1 MLASIHSAFSH
12 LVDSGLLPSM
22 FGYGFVVN
30 AFLACLMI
38 GPLLGLL
45 GTLVVVKRLAFLSEA
60 VGHSALTG
68 VSIGILMGE
77 PVTEPWISLF
87 AFSILFALTL
97 QWVRG
102 RTTVPYDA
110 LIGVFLAFALA
121 LGAAL
126 LMFVAKKINA
136 HLVEQV
142 LFGSILTAS
151 AYDLIILSII
161 TLVVM
166 GLAWFSAN
174 HAFLNALS
182 PDITQSRRIS
192 VTLHDYGFVLLIALV
207 TVAAVKIIGAILVGA
222 LLLIPAASAR
232 LIARDLRGM
241 VGLSVLIATTSA
253 LIGVLLPMHMKWA
266 IGTGP
271 AIILVACV
279 WFIVA
284 ISIYSL
290 RKGGSTACA

>member
-1 MLASIHSAFSH
+1 MLASIHSWFQFAVDAGVLPEIFS
-12 LVDSGLLPSM
+12 
-22 FGYGFVVN
+22 YGFVVN
-30 AFLACLMI
+30 AFIACLMI
-38 GPLLGLL
+38 GPLLGAL

-68 VSIGILMGE
+68 VSIGILVGE
-77 PVTEPWISLF
+77 PVTESWISLF
-87 AFSILFALTL
+87 AFSVLFALTL

-110 LIGVFLAFALA
+110 LIGVFLSFALA

-142 LFGSILTAS
+142 MFSSILTAS
-151 AYDLIILSII
+151 AYDLTILSII
-161 TLVVM
+161 SIAVLI
-166 GLAWFSAN
+166 LAFTSSN
-174 HAFLNALS
+174 QAFLNALS
-182 PDITQSRRIS
+182 PDIAKSRRIN
-192 VTLHDYGFVLLIALV
+192 VTLHDYGFVLLITLI

-232 LIARDLRGM
+232 LVASNLRGM
-241 VGLSVLIATTSA
+241 IGYSIFIATTSA
-253 LIGVLLPMHMKWA
+253 LAGVLLPMYMKCS

-271 AIILVACV
+271 AIILVAC
-279 WFIVA
+279 
-284 ISIYSL
+284 L
-290 RKGGSTACA
+290 

>member
-1 MLASIHSAFSH
+1 MLASIHNAFQ
-12 LVDSGLLPSM
+12 LGVDAGILPEIFS
-22 FGYGFVVN
+22 YGFVVN
-30 AFLACLMI
+30 AFIACLMI
-38 GPLLGLL
+38 GPLLGAL

-87 AFSILFALTL
+87 AFSVLFALTL

-142 LFGSILTAS
+142 MFGSILTAS
-151 AYDLIILSII
+151 VYDLTILSVISI
-161 TLVVM
+161 TVLI
-166 GLAWFSAN
+166 LAFTASN
-174 HAFLNALS
+174 QAFLNALS
-182 PDITQSRRIS
+182 PDIAKSRRIR
-192 VTLHDYGFVLLIALV
+192 VTLHNYGFVLLIALI

-232 LIARDLRGM
+232 LIASNLRGM
-241 VGLSVLIATTSA
+241 IGYAMVIATTSS
-253 LIGVLLPMHMKWA
+253 LLGVLLPMHMKWS

-271 AIILVACV
+271 AIILAACC
-279 WFIVA
+279 WFIIA
-284 ISIYSL
+284 IISYSF
-290 RKGGSTACA
+290 RKRSTAACA

>member
-1 MLASIHSAFSH
+1 MLANIHTFFDS
-12 LVDSGLLPSM
+12 LVEMNILPSM
-22 FGYGFVVN
+22 FSYGFLVN
-30 AFLACLMI
+30 AFIACLMI
-38 GPLLGLL
+38 GPLLGML

-68 VSIGILMGE
+68 VSIGILLGE
-77 PVTEPWISLF
+77 PVAEPWISLF

-121 LGAAL
+121 MGAAL

-136 HLVEQV
+136 HLIEQV

-151 AYDLIILSII
+151 IYDLVILFVI
-161 TLVVM
+161 TVGVFI
-166 GLAWFSAN
+166 LAYLYGNQAY
-174 HAFLNALS
+174 LNALS
-182 PDITQSRRIS
+182 PEIAQSRRIS
-192 VTLHDYGFVLLIALV
+192 VKLHDYAFVLMIALV

-232 LIARDLRGM
+232 LMANDLRTM
-241 VGLSVLIATTSA
+241 VALSMLIATTSA
-253 LIGVLLPMHMKWA
+253 LAGVLLPMQMKWS

-271 AIILVACV
+271 AIILAACV
-279 WFIVA
+279 WFVCSIIVF
-284 ISIYSL
+284 SI
-290 RKGGSTACA
+290 RKNTRAVAA

>member
-1 MLASIHSAFSH
+1 MLASIHEVFSS
-12 LVDSGLLPSM
+12 LVNMGLLPAI
-22 FGYGFVVN
+22 FEYGFVVN
-30 AFLACLMI
+30 AFIACLMI
-38 GPLLGLL
+38 GPLLGML

-77 PVTEPWISLF
+77 PATEPWISLF
-87 AFSILFALTL
+87 AFSVLFALTL

-121 LGAAL
+121 MGAAL

-151 AYDLIILSII
+151 AYDLIILGVI
-161 TLVVM
+161 TVIVM
-166 GLAWFSAN
+166 GLAFFSAN
-174 HAFLNALS
+174 HAYLNALS
-182 PDITQSRRIS
+182 PDIARSRRIA

-232 LIARDLRGM
+232 LMARDLRGM
-241 VGLSVLIATTSA
+241 VGFSVLIATTSA
-253 LIGVLLPMHMKWA
+253 LIGVLLPMYMKWA

-279 WFIVA
+279 WFIIA
-284 ISIYSL
+284 ISVYSL

>member
-1 MLASIHSAFSH
+1 MLASLHAWFQMA
-12 LVDSGLLPSM
+12 VDAGMLPSI
-22 FGYGFVVN
+22 FSYGFVVN
-30 AFLACLMI
+30 AFIACLMI
-38 GPLLGLL
+38 GPLLGAL

-87 AFSILFALTL
+87 AFSVLFALTL

-151 AYDLIILSII
+151 IYDLVILSVISLTVLI
-161 TLVVM
+161 
-166 GLAWFSAN
+166 LAFTASN
-174 HAFLNALS
+174 QAFLNALS
-182 PDITQSRRIS
+182 PDIAKSRRIR
-192 VTLHDYGFVLLIALV
+192 VTLHDYGFVLLIALI

-232 LIARDLRGM
+232 LMATNLRGM
-241 VGLSVLIATTSA
+241 VGYSMFIATTSA
-253 LIGVLLPMHMKWA
+253 LAGVLLPMHMKWS

-271 AIILVACV
+271 AIILAACI

-284 ISIYSL
+284 ICTYSF
-290 RKGGSTACA
+290 RKRSTLVCA

>member
-1 MLASIHSAFSH
+1 MLASIHHFFNSGVELGVLPTMFS
-12 LVDSGLLPSM
+12 
-22 FGYGFVVN
+22 YGFVVN

-38 GPLLGLL
+38 GPLLGAL

-68 VSIGILMGE
+68 VSIGILLGE

-87 AFSILFALTL
+87 AFSVLFALAL
-97 QWVRG
+97 QWVKG

-121 LGAAL
+121 MGAAL

-151 AYDLIILSII
+151 GMDLVILSVISVGV
-161 TLVVM
+161 LW
-166 GLAWFSAN
+166 LAWRYSNQAY
-174 HAFLNALS
+174 LNALS
-182 PDITQSRRIS
+182 PDIAHTSRIS
-192 VTLHDYGFVLLIALV
+192 VKLHDYAFVLLIALV

-232 LIARDLRGM
+232 LMAHDLRSM
-241 VGLSVLIATTSA
+241 VQYSMVIATSSA
-253 LIGVLLPMHMKWA
+253 LIGVLLPMHMKWS

-271 AIILVACV
+271 AIILVACL
-279 WFIVA
+279 WFVF
-284 ISIYSL
+284 SLSVFSL
-290 RKGGSTACA
+290 RKGATTQCA

>member
-1 MLASIHSAFSH
+1 MLANVHSWFQTGVDAGFLPDIFS
-12 LVDSGLLPSM
+12 
-22 FGYGFVVN
+22 YGFVVN
-30 AFLACLMI
+30 AFIACLMI
-38 GPLLGLL
+38 GPLLGAL

-142 LFGSILTAS
+142 LFGSILTTS
-151 AYDLIILSII
+151 VYDLVILSVI
-161 TLVVM
+161 TIAVLI
-166 GLAWFSAN
+166 LAFTACN
-174 HAFLNALS
+174 QAFLNALS
-182 PDITQSRRIS
+182 PDIAQSRRIR
-192 VTLHDYGFVLLIALV
+192 VTLHDYGFVLLIALI

-232 LIARDLRGM
+232 LVASNLRSM
-241 VGLSVLIATTSA
+241 VGYSMLIATTSA
-253 LIGVLLPMHMKWA
+253 LTGVLLPMQMKWA

-271 AIILVACV
+271 AIILAACI
-279 WFIVA
+279 WFVLA
-284 ISIYSL
+284 IGIYSF
-290 RKGGSTACA
+290 RRRSSTICA

>member
-1 MLASIHSAFSH
+1 MLANLHSFFSG
-12 LVDSGLLPSM
+12 LVDAGILPTM
-22 FGYGFVVN
+22 FSYGFVVN
-30 AFLACLMI
+30 AFIACLMI

-87 AFSILFALTL
+87 AFSVLFALTL

-151 AYDLIILSII
+151 AYDLVILAFI
-161 TLVVM
+161 TTVV
-166 GLAWFSAN
+166 LALAFFSAN
-174 HAFLNALS
+174 DAYLNALS
-182 PDITQSRRIS
+182 PDIARSRRIRT
-192 VTLHDYGFVLLIALV
+192 TLHDYGFVLLIALV

-232 LIARDLRGM
+232 LMARDLRGM
-241 VGLSVLIATTSA
+241 VGYSVLIATTSA

-279 WFIVA
+279 WFVIA
-284 ISIYSL
+284 ISVYSL
-290 RKGGSTACA
+290 RKGGQPACA

>member
-1 MLASIHSAFSH
+1 MLESLYLFAQH
-12 LVDSGLLPSM
+12 LVGKGVLPGM
-22 FGYGFVVN
+22 FGYQFVVN

-38 GPLLGLL
+38 GPLLGAL

-68 VSIGILMGE
+68 VSIGILLGE
-77 PVTEPWISLF
+77 PVSEPWISLF
-87 AFSILFALTL
+87 AFSVLFAMTL
-97 QWVRG
+97 QWVKG
-102 RTTVPYDA
+102 RTSVPYDA

-126 LMFVAKKINA
+126 LMFVAQKVNA

-142 LFGSILTAS
+142 LFGSILTTTTT
-151 AYDLIILSII
+151 DLIILA
-161 TLVVM
+161 VVFCVVL
-166 GLAWFSAN
+166 GLALTSSNQAYLT
-174 HAFLNALS
+174 ALNA
-182 PDITQSRRIS
+182 DIARVKRVRIS
-192 VTLHDYGFVLLIALV
+192 LHDYGLVLLIALV

-232 LIARDLRGM
+232 LMASNLRSMIGY
-241 VGLSVLIATTSA
+241 SVLIATTSA
-253 LIGVLLPMHMKWA
+253 LIGVLFPMYMKWS

-271 AIILVACV
+271 SIILVACV

-284 ISIYSL
+284 ITIFTVTRGVKSQ
-290 RKGGSTACA
+290 CA